1 MATLADYGPEVRAEV
16 KQVREVVATLHEQ
29 LIKWNLVV
37 WTAGNV
43 SQRLHTADLMV
54 IKPSGLRYEY
64 LTPSSMVVCD
74 LDGNVVDGSEAP
86 SSDTAAHAYIY
97 RHMPDVYGVV
107 HTHST
112 YATAWAATGQNI
124 PCGLTM
130 MGDEFGGPVPVGPF
144 RLIGSEA
151 IGEGVV
157 ETLREYPK
165 SPAVLMQNHGPFTI
179 GKDAESAVKA
189 KGSCAETF
197 RGGMSAVD
205 LRKTLYRNSESKKSR
220 CLRLRIFLAARTS
233 RRWTTAATTNAI
245 VTMHTRNRI
254 SSSLSS
260 RWRGMPIHERR
271 FLMPSNRVRANS
283 FVFIS
288 VR

>member
-1 MATLADYGPEVRAEV
+1 MLKKLKEAVYEANM
-16 KQVREVVATLHEQ
+16 Q
-29 LIKWNLVV
+29 LPKHGLVV
-37 WTAGNV
+37 FTWGNV
-43 SQRLHTADLMV
+43 SGVDREKGLMV

-74 LDGNVVDGSEAP
+74 LDGNVVDGAEAP
-86 SSDTAAHAYIY
+86 SSDTASHAYIY

-157 ETLREYPK
+157 ETLKQYPK

-179 GKDAESAVKA
+179 GKDAEAAVKA
-189 KGSCAETF
+189 AAMTEEVAHTMWAAKQLGDIIPISQE
-197 RGGMSAVD
+197 D
-205 LRKTLYRNSESKKSR
+205 ID
-220 CLRLRIFLAARTS
+220 RLNDRY
-233 RRWTTAATTNAI
+233 TN
-245 VTMHTRNRI
+245 VYGQH
-254 SSSLSS
+254 
-260 RWRGMPIHERR
+260 
-271 FLMPSNRVRANS
+271 
-283 FVFIS
+283 
-288 VR
+288 

>member
-74 LDGNVVDGSEAP
+74 LDGNVVDGAEAP
-86 SSDTAAHAYIY
+86 SSDTASHAYIY

-157 ETLREYPK
+157 ETLKKYPK
-165 SPAVLMQNHGPFTI
+165 SPAVLY
-179 GKDAESAVKA
+179 AEPWSVHHRQGR
-189 KGSCAETF
+189 GSRRQGRRHDR
-197 RGGMSAVD
+197 RGGAHHVG
-205 LRKTLYRNSESKKSR
+205 RQ
-220 CLRLRIFLAARTS
+220 AAR
-233 RRWTTAATTNAI
+233 RHHPDLPGR
-245 VTMHTRNRI
+245 HR
-254 SSSLSS
+254 
-260 RWRGMPIHERR
+260 
-271 FLMPSNRVRANS
+271 
-283 FVFIS
+283 
-288 VR
+288 